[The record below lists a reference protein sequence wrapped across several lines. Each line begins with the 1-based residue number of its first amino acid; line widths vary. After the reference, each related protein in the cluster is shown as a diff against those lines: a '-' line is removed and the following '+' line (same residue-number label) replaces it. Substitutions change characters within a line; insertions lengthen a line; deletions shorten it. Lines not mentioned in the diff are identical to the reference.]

1 MWANRD
7 ISVKYLCKDI
17 GVKYG
22 EFVSHTL
29 WNPSKV
35 IEANGGIPPLT
46 YQMFLVNYIL
56 KRLFLVCN
64 LALYFQDDLF

>member
-46 YQMFLVNYIL
+46 YQMFLVNYI
-56 KRLFLVCN
+56 
-64 LALYFQDDLF
+64 